1 MKISSIVDIVDGEL
15 LNSPSISFIN
25 NISSDAKKVKTSD
38 MFIAKNIEDLKIAIT
53 NGAYAVIFEKD
64 FEVIDN
70 EVAFIKVKNLE
81 LALLKIVRY
90 KLSTLKIKSYFC
102 TDETFDMLK
111 LYQNNHTKPIF
122 LISKNIEKVFKFL
135 DDIKNGDILISK
147 NQNLLDIIYPNS
159 KKFEKKID
167 QKNIKNLIKH
177 SLFELSFSYKDI
189 YFSKLRLSKIY
200 LNSFLNIYDF
210 FKGNID
216 ISKLKLYSNFKAIF
230 IDKDFQPIES
240 GKSDSFIICQT
251 NKNLIPIEITYLKN
265 EFKYAKTIFVSK
277 YKISFLDEK
286 EQIIINNI
294 EDLKN
299 ILKNLKFNCIY
310 LIGFT
315 NQESFEFLQNSQKL
329 QTLF

>member
-38 MFIAKNIEDLKIAIT
+38 MFIAKNIEDLKIALQ

-70 EVAFIKVKNLE
+70 EIAFIKVKNLE

-111 LYQNNHTKPIF
+111 LYQNNHTKSIF
-122 LISKNIEKVFKFL
+122 LISKNIEKTFKFI
-135 DDIKNGDILISK
+135 DDIKDGDILISK
-147 NQNLLDIIYPNS
+147 NKKLLESIYPDS
-159 KKFEKKID
+159 KEFEKKLD
-167 QKNIKNLIKH
+167 ENSIKNLIKH

-265 EFKYAKTIFVSK
+265 EFKYARTIFVSK

-299 ILKNLKFNCIY
+299 ILKNLKFNCVY

>member
-25 NISSDAKKVKTSD
+25 NISSDANKVKTSD
-38 MFIAKNIEDLKIAIT
+38 MFIAKNIEDLKIALQ

-70 EVAFIKVKNLE
+70 EIAFIKVKNLE

-122 LISKNIEKVFKFL
+122 LISKNIEKAFKFI
-135 DDIKNGDILISK
+135 DDIKDGDILISK
-147 NQNLLDIIYPNS
+147 NKKLLESIYPDS
-159 KKFEKKID
+159 KEFEKKLD
-167 QKNIKNLIKH
+167 ENSIKNLIKH

-240 GKSDSFIICQT
+240 GKSDSFIICQI

-265 EFKYAKTIFVSK
+265 EFRYAKTIFVSK

-299 ILKNLKFNCIY
+299 ILKNLKFNCVY

-329 QTLF
+329 QALF

>member
-25 NISSDAKKVKTSD
+25 NISSDANKVKTSD
-38 MFIAKNIEDLKIAIT
+38 MFIAKNIEDLKIALQ

-70 EVAFIKVKNLE
+70 EIAFIKVKNLE

-122 LISKNIEKVFKFL
+122 LISKNIEKAFKFI
-135 DDIKNGDILISK
+135 DDIKDGDILISK
-147 NQNLLDIIYPNS
+147 NKKLLESIYPDS
-159 KKFEKKID
+159 KEFEKKLD
-167 QKNIKNLIKH
+167 ENSIKNLIKH

-230 IDKDFQPIES
+230 IDKDFQPIDS

-251 NKNLIPIEITYLKN
+251 NKNLIPIEIAYLKN
-265 EFKYAKTIFVSK
+265 EFRYAKTIFVSK

-299 ILKNLKFNCIY
+299 ILKNLKFNCVY

-329 QTLF
+329 QALF

>member
-25 NISSDAKKVKTSD
+25 NISSDANKVKTSD
-38 MFIAKNIEDLKIAIT
+38 MFIAKNIEDLKIALQ

-70 EVAFIKVKNLE
+70 EIAFIKVKNLE

-122 LISKNIEKVFKFL
+122 LISKNIEKTFKFI
-135 DDIKNGDILISK
+135 DDIKDGDILISK
-147 NQNLLDIIYPNS
+147 NKKLLESIYPDS
-159 KKFEKKID
+159 KEFEKKLD
-167 QKNIKNLIKH
+167 ENSIKNLIKH

-251 NKNLIPIEITYLKN
+251 NKNLISIEIAYLKN
-265 EFKYAKTIFVSK
+265 EFKYAKTIFVSN

-329 QTLF
+329 QALF

>member
-25 NISSDAKKVKTSD
+25 NISSDANKVKTSD
-38 MFIAKNIEDLKIAIT
+38 MFIAKNIEDLKIALQ

-70 EVAFIKVKNLE
+70 EIAFIKVKNLE

-122 LISKNIEKVFKFL
+122 LISKNIEKAFKFI
-135 DDIKNGDILISK
+135 DDIKDGDILISK
-147 NQNLLDIIYPNS
+147 NKKLLESIYPDS
-159 KKFEKKID
+159 KEFEKKLD
-167 QKNIKNLIKH
+167 ENSIKNLIKH

-251 NKNLIPIEITYLKN
+251 NKNLIPIEIAYLKN
-265 EFKYAKTIFVSK
+265 EFRYAKTIFVSK

-294 EDLKN
+294 GDLKN
-299 ILKNLKFNCIY
+299 ILKNLKFNCVY

-329 QTLF
+329 QALF

>member
-25 NISSDAKKVKTSD
+25 NISSDANKVKTSD
-38 MFIAKNIEDLKIAIT
+38 MFIAKNIENLKIALQ

-70 EVAFIKVKNLE
+70 EIAFIKVKNLE

-122 LISKNIEKVFKFL
+122 LISKNIEKAFKFI
-135 DDIKNGDILISK
+135 DDIKDGDILISK
-147 NQNLLDIIYPNS
+147 NKKLLESIYPDS
-159 KKFEKKID
+159 KEFEKKLD
-167 QKNIKNLIKH
+167 ENSIKNLIKH

-251 NKNLIPIEITYLKN
+251 NKNLISIEIAYLKN
-265 EFKYAKTIFVSK
+265 EFRYAKTIFVSK

-329 QTLF
+329 QALF

>member
-25 NISSDAKKVKTSD
+25 NISSDANKVKTSD
-38 MFIAKNIEDLKIAIT
+38 MFIAKNIEDLKIALQ

-70 EVAFIKVKNLE
+70 EIAFIKVKNLE

-122 LISKNIEKVFKFL
+122 LISKNIEKAFKFI
-135 DDIKNGDILISK
+135 DDIKDGDILISK
-147 NQNLLDIIYPNS
+147 NKKLLESIYPDI
-159 KKFEKKID
+159 KEFEKKLD
-167 QKNIKNLIKH
+167 ENSIKNLIKH

-251 NKNLIPIEITYLKN
+251 NKNLISIEIAYLKN
-265 EFKYAKTIFVSK
+265 EFKYAKTIFVSN

-299 ILKNLKFNCIY
+299 ILKNLKFNCVY

-329 QTLF
+329 QALF

>member
-25 NISSDAKKVKTSD
+25 NISSDANKVKTSD
-38 MFIAKNIEDLKIAIT
+38 MFIAKNIEDLKIALQ

-70 EVAFIKVKNLE
+70 EIAFIKVKNLE
-81 LALLKIVRY
+81 LALLKIIRY

-122 LISKNIEKVFKFL
+122 LISKNIEKTFKFI
-135 DDIKNGDILISK
+135 DDIKDGDILISK
-147 NQNLLDIIYPNS
+147 NKKLLESIYPDS
-159 KKFEKKID
+159 KEFEKKLD
-167 QKNIKNLIKH
+167 ENSIKNLIKH

-251 NKNLIPIEITYLKN
+251 NKNLIPIEIAYLKN
-265 EFKYAKTIFVSK
+265 EFRYAKTIFVSK

-299 ILKNLKFNCIY
+299 ILKNLKFNCVY

-329 QTLF
+329 QALF

>member
-15 LNSPSISFIN
+15 INSPSISFIN
-25 NISSDAKKVKTSD
+25 NISSDANKVKTSD
-38 MFIAKNIEDLKIAIT
+38 MFIAKNIEDLKIALQ

-70 EVAFIKVKNLE
+70 EIAFIKVKNLE
-81 LALLKIVRY
+81 LALLKIIRY

-122 LISKNIEKVFKFL
+122 LISKNIEKAFKFI
-135 DDIKNGDILISK
+135 DDIKDGDILISK
-147 NQNLLDIIYPNS
+147 NKKLLESIYPDI
-159 KKFEKKID
+159 KEFEKKLD
-167 QKNIKNLIKH
+167 ENSIKNLIKH
-177 SLFELSFSYKDI
+177 SLFELSFSYNDI

-265 EFKYAKTIFVSK
+265 EFRYAKTIFVSK

-299 ILKNLKFNCIY
+299 ILKNLKFNCVY

-329 QTLF
+329 QALF

>member
-25 NISSDAKKVKTSD
+25 NISSDVNKVKTSD
-38 MFIAKNIEDLKIAIT
+38 MFIAKNIEDLKIALQ

-70 EVAFIKVKNLE
+70 EIAFIKVKNLE

-122 LISKNIEKVFKFL
+122 LISKNIEKAFKFI
-135 DDIKNGDILISK
+135 DDIKDGDILISK
-147 NQNLLDIIYPNS
+147 NKKLLESIYPDS
-159 KKFEKKID
+159 KEFEKKLD
-167 QKNIKNLIKH
+167 ENSIKNLIKH

-251 NKNLIPIEITYLKN
+251 NKNLIPIEIAYLKN

-299 ILKNLKFNCIY
+299 ILKNLKFNCVY

-329 QTLF
+329 QALF

>member
-25 NISSDAKKVKTSD
+25 NISSDANKVKTSD
-38 MFIAKNIEDLKIAIT
+38 MFIAKNIEDLKIALQ

-70 EVAFIKVKNLE
+70 EIAFIKVKNLE

-122 LISKNIEKVFKFL
+122 LISKNIEKAFKFI
-135 DDIKNGDILISK
+135 DYIKDGDILISK
-147 NQNLLDIIYPNS
+147 NKKLLESIYPDS
-159 KKFEKKID
+159 KEFEKKLD
-167 QKNIKNLIKH
+167 ENSIKNLIKH

-265 EFKYAKTIFVSK
+265 EFRYAKTIFVSK

-299 ILKNLKFNCIY
+299 ILKNLKFNCVY

-329 QTLF
+329 QALF

>member
-25 NISSDAKKVKTSD
+25 NISSDANKVKTSD
-38 MFIAKNIEDLKIAIT
+38 MFIAKNIEDLKIALQ

-70 EVAFIKVKNLE
+70 EIAFIKVKNLE

-122 LISKNIEKVFKFL
+122 LISKNIEKAFKFI
-135 DDIKNGDILISK
+135 DDIKDGDILISK
-147 NQNLLDIIYPNS
+147 NKKLLESIYPDS
-159 KKFEKKID
+159 KEFEKKLD
-167 QKNIKNLIKH
+167 ENSIKNLIKH
-177 SLFELSFSYKDI
+177 SLFELSFSYKDM

-265 EFKYAKTIFVSK
+265 EFRYAKTIFVSK

-299 ILKNLKFNCIY
+299 ILKNLKFNCVY

>member
-25 NISSDAKKVKTSD
+25 NISSDANKVKTSD
-38 MFIAKNIEDLKIAIT
+38 MFIAKNIEDLKIALQ

-70 EVAFIKVKNLE
+70 EIAFIKVKNLE

-122 LISKNIEKVFKFL
+122 LISKNIEKAFKFI
-135 DDIKNGDILISK
+135 DDIKDGDILISK
-147 NQNLLDIIYPNS
+147 NKKLLESIYPDI
-159 KKFEKKID
+159 KEFEKKLD
-167 QKNIKNLIKH
+167 ENSIKNLIKH

-230 IDKDFQPIES
+230 IDKNFEPIES

-277 YKISFLDEK
+277 YEISFLDEK

-299 ILKNLKFNCIY
+299 ILKNLKFNCVY

-329 QTLF
+329 QALF

>member
-25 NISSDAKKVKTSD
+25 NISSDANKVKTSD
-38 MFIAKNIEDLKIAIT
+38 MFIAKNIEDLKIALQ

-70 EVAFIKVKNLE
+70 EIAFIKVKNLE

-122 LISKNIEKVFKFL
+122 LISKNIEKAFKFI
-135 DDIKNGDILISK
+135 DDIKDGDILISK
-147 NQNLLDIIYPNS
+147 NKKLLESIYPDS
-159 KKFEKKID
+159 KEFEKKLD
-167 QKNIKNLIKH
+167 ENSIKNLIKH

-251 NKNLIPIEITYLKN
+251 NKNLIPIEIAYLKN
-265 EFKYAKTIFVSK
+265 EFRYAKTIFVSK

-299 ILKNLKFNCIY
+299 ILKNLKFNCVY

-329 QTLF
+329 QALF

>member
-25 NISSDAKKVKTSD
+25 NISSDANKVKTSD
-38 MFIAKNIEDLKIAIT
+38 MFIAKNIEDLKIALQ

-70 EVAFIKVKNLE
+70 EIAFIKVKNLE

-122 LISKNIEKVFKFL
+122 LISKNIEKAFKFI
-135 DDIKNGDILISK
+135 DDIKDGDILISK
-147 NQNLLDIIYPNS
+147 NKKLLESIYPDS
-159 KKFEKKID
+159 KEFEKKLD
-167 QKNIKNLIKH
+167 ENSIKNLIKH

-230 IDKDFQPIES
+230 IDKDFQPIDS
-240 GKSDSFIICQT
+240 GKSDRFIICQI

-265 EFKYAKTIFVSK
+265 EFRYAKTIFVSK

-299 ILKNLKFNCIY
+299 ILKNLKFNCVY

-329 QTLF
+329 QALF

>member
-25 NISSDAKKVKTSD
+25 NISSDANKVKTSD
-38 MFIAKNIEDLKIAIT
+38 MFIAKNIEDLKIALQ

-70 EVAFIKVKNLE
+70 EIAFIKVKNLE

-122 LISKNIEKVFKFL
+122 LISKNIEKAFKFI
-135 DDIKNGDILISK
+135 DDIKDGDILISK
-147 NQNLLDIIYPNS
+147 NKKLLESIYPDS
-159 KKFEKKID
+159 KEFEKKLD
-167 QKNIKNLIKH
+167 ENSIKNLIKH

-251 NKNLIPIEITYLKN
+251 NKNLIPIEIAYLKN
-265 EFKYAKTIFVSK
+265 EFRYAKTIFVSK

-286 EQIIINNI
+286 GQIIINNI

-299 ILKNLKFNCIY
+299 ILKNLKFNCVY

-329 QTLF
+329 QALF

>member
-15 LNSPSISFIN
+15 INSPSISFIN
-25 NISSDAKKVKTSD
+25 NISSDANKVKTSD
-38 MFIAKNIEDLKIAIT
+38 MFIAKNIEDLKIALQ

-70 EVAFIKVKNLE
+70 EIAFIKVKNLE

-122 LISKNIEKVFKFL
+122 LISKNIEKAFKFI
-135 DDIKNGDILISK
+135 DDIKDGDILISK
-147 NQNLLDIIYPNS
+147 NKKLLESIYPDS
-159 KKFEKKID
+159 KEFEKKLD
-167 QKNIKNLIKH
+167 ENSIKNLIKH

-251 NKNLIPIEITYLKN
+251 NKNLIPIEIAYLKN
-265 EFKYAKTIFVSK
+265 EFRYAKTIFVSK

-299 ILKNLKFNCIY
+299 ILKNLKFNCVY

-329 QTLF
+329 QALF

>member
-15 LNSPSISFIN
+15 LKSPSISFIN
-25 NISSDAKKVKTSD
+25 NISSDANKVKTSD
-38 MFIAKNIEDLKIAIT
+38 MFIAKNIEDLKIALQ

-70 EVAFIKVKNLE
+70 EIAFIKVKNLE
-81 LALLKIVRY
+81 LALLKIIRY

-122 LISKNIEKVFKFL
+122 LISKNIEKAFKFI
-135 DDIKNGDILISK
+135 DDIKDGDILISK
-147 NQNLLDIIYPNS
+147 NKKLLESIYPDS
-159 KKFEKKID
+159 KEFEKKLD
-167 QKNIKNLIKH
+167 ENSIKNLIKH

-251 NKNLIPIEITYLKN
+251 NKNLIPIEIAYLKN

-299 ILKNLKFNCIY
+299 ILKNLKFNCVY

-329 QTLF
+329 QALF

>member
-25 NISSDAKKVKTSD
+25 NISSDANKVKTSD
-38 MFIAKNIEDLKIAIT
+38 MFIAKNIEDLKIALQ

-70 EVAFIKVKNLE
+70 EIAFIKVKNLE

-122 LISKNIEKVFKFL
+122 LISKNIEKVFKFI
-135 DDIKNGDILISK
+135 DDIKDGDILISK
-147 NQNLLDIIYPNS
+147 NKKLLESIYPDS
-159 KKFEKKID
+159 KEFEKKLD
-167 QKNIKNLIKH
+167 ENSIKNLIKH

-251 NKNLIPIEITYLKN
+251 NKNLIPIEIAYLKN

-299 ILKNLKFNCIY
+299 ILKNLKFNCVY

-329 QTLF
+329 QALF

>member
-25 NISSDAKKVKTSD
+25 NISSDANKVKTSD
-38 MFIAKNIEDLKIAIT
+38 MFIAKNIEDLKIALQ

-70 EVAFIKVKNLE
+70 EIAFIKVKNLE

-122 LISKNIEKVFKFL
+122 LISKNIEKTFKFI
-135 DDIKNGDILISK
+135 DDIKDGDILISK
-147 NQNLLDIIYPNS
+147 NKKLLESIYPDS
-159 KKFEKKID
+159 KEFEKKLD
-167 QKNIKNLIKH
+167 ENSIKNLIKH

-251 NKNLIPIEITYLKN
+251 NKNLISIEIAYLKN
-265 EFKYAKTIFVSK
+265 EFKYAKTIFVSN

>member
-25 NISSDAKKVKTSD
+25 NISSDANKVKTSD
-38 MFIAKNIEDLKIAIT
+38 MFIAKNIEDLKIALQ

-70 EVAFIKVKNLE
+70 EIAFIKVKNLE

-122 LISKNIEKVFKFL
+122 LISKNIEKAFKFI
-135 DDIKNGDILISK
+135 DDIKDGDILISK
-147 NQNLLDIIYPNS
+147 NKKLLESIYPDS
-159 KKFEKKID
+159 KEFEKKLD
-167 QKNIKNLIKH
+167 ENNIKNLIKH

-251 NKNLIPIEITYLKN
+251 NKNLIPIEIAYLKN

-299 ILKNLKFNCIY
+299 ILKNLKFNCVY
-310 LIGFT
+310 LIGYT

-329 QTLF
+329 QALF

>member
-25 NISSDAKKVKTSD
+25 NISSDSNKVKTSD
-38 MFIAKNIEDLKIAIT
+38 MFIAKNIEDLKIALQ

-70 EVAFIKVKNLE
+70 EIAFIKVKNLE

-122 LISKNIEKVFKFL
+122 LISKNIEKAFKFI
-135 DDIKNGDILISK
+135 DDIKDGDILISK
-147 NQNLLDIIYPNS
+147 NKKLLESIYPDS
-159 KKFEKKID
+159 KEFEKKLD
-167 QKNIKNLIKH
+167 ENSIKNLIKH

-251 NKNLIPIEITYLKN
+251 NKNLIPIEIAYLKN
-265 EFKYAKTIFVSK
+265 EFRYAKTIFVSK

-299 ILKNLKFNCIY
+299 ILKNLKFNCVY

-329 QTLF
+329 QALF

>member
-25 NISSDAKKVKTSD
+25 NISSDANKVKTSD
-38 MFIAKNIEDLKIAIT
+38 MFIAKNIEDLKIALQ

-70 EVAFIKVKNLE
+70 EIAFIKVKNLE

-122 LISKNIEKVFKFL
+122 LISKNIEKAFKFI
-135 DDIKNGDILISK
+135 DDIKDGDILISK
-147 NQNLLDIIYPNS
+147 NKKLLESIYPDI
-159 KKFEKKID
+159 KEFEKKLD
-167 QKNIKNLIKH
+167 ENSIKNLIKH

-251 NKNLIPIEITYLKN
+251 NKNLISIEIAYLKN
-265 EFKYAKTIFVSK
+265 EFKYAKTIFVSN

-329 QTLF
+329 QALF

>member
-25 NISSDAKKVKTSD
+25 NISSDANKVKTSD
-38 MFIAKNIEDLKIAIT
+38 MFIAKNIEDLKIALQ

-70 EVAFIKVKNLE
+70 EIAFIKVKNLE

-122 LISKNIEKVFKFL
+122 LISKNIEKTFKFI

-147 NQNLLDIIYPNS
+147 NKKLLESIYPDS
-159 KKFEKKID
+159 KEFEKKLD
-167 QKNIKNLIKH
+167 ENSIKNLIKH

-251 NKNLIPIEITYLKN
+251 NKNLIPIEIAYLKN
-265 EFKYAKTIFVSK
+265 EFRYAKTIFVSK

-299 ILKNLKFNCIY
+299 ILKNLKFNCVY

-329 QTLF
+329 QALF

>member
-25 NISSDAKKVKTSD
+25 NISSDANKVKTSD
-38 MFIAKNIEDLKIAIT
+38 MFIAKNIEDLKIALQ

-70 EVAFIKVKNLE
+70 EIAFIKVKNLE

-122 LISKNIEKVFKFL
+122 LISKNIEKAFKFI
-135 DDIKNGDILISK
+135 DDIKDGDILISK
-147 NQNLLDIIYPNS
+147 NKKLLESIYPDS
-159 KKFEKKID
+159 KEFEKKLD
-167 QKNIKNLIKH
+167 ENSIKNLIKH
-177 SLFELSFSYKDI
+177 SLFELSFSYKDM

-299 ILKNLKFNCIY
+299 ILKNLKFNCVY

-329 QTLF
+329 QALF

>member
-25 NISSDAKKVKTSD
+25 NISSDANKVKTSD

-70 EVAFIKVKNLE
+70 EIAFIKVKNLE

-90 KLSTLKIKSYFC
+90 KLSTLKIESYFC
-102 TDETFDMLK
+102 NDETFDMLK

-122 LISKNIEKVFKFL
+122 LISKNIEKVFKFI
-135 DDIKNGDILISK
+135 DDIKDSDILISK
-147 NQNLLDIIYPNS
+147 NKKLLEDIYPNS

-167 QKNIKNLIKH
+167 EKNIKNLIKH
-177 SLFELSFSYKDI
+177 SLFELSFSYKDL

-299 ILKNLKFNCIY
+299 ILKNLKFNCVY

-329 QTLF
+329 QALF

>member
-25 NISSDAKKVKTSD
+25 NISSDANKVKTSD
-38 MFIAKNIEDLKIAIT
+38 MFIAKNIEDLKIALQ

-70 EVAFIKVKNLE
+70 EIAFIKVKNLE

-122 LISKNIEKVFKFL
+122 LISKNIEKTFKFI
-135 DDIKNGDILISK
+135 DDIKDGDILISK
-147 NQNLLDIIYPNS
+147 NKKLLESIYPDS
-159 KKFEKKID
+159 KEFEKKLD
-167 QKNIKNLIKH
+167 ENSIKNLIKH

-265 EFKYAKTIFVSK
+265 EFRYAKTIFVSK
-277 YKISFLDEK
+277 YEISFLDEK

-299 ILKNLKFNCIY
+299 ILKNLKFNCVY

-329 QTLF
+329 QALF

>member
-38 MFIAKNIEDLKIAIT
+38 MFIAKNIEDLKIALQ

-70 EVAFIKVKNLE
+70 EIAFIKVKNLE
-81 LALLKIVRY
+81 LALLKIIRY

-122 LISKNIEKVFKFL
+122 LISKNIEKAFKFI
-135 DDIKNGDILISK
+135 DDIKDGDILISK
-147 NQNLLDIIYPNS
+147 NKKILESIYPDS
-159 KKFEKKID
+159 KEFEKKLD
-167 QKNIKNLIKH
+167 ENSIKNLIKH

-277 YKISFLDEK
+277 YEISFLDEK

-299 ILKNLKFNCIY
+299 ILKNLKFNCVY

-329 QTLF
+329 QALF

>member
-25 NISSDAKKVKTSD
+25 NISSDANKVKTSD
-38 MFIAKNIEDLKIAIT
+38 MFIAKNIEDLKIALQ

-70 EVAFIKVKNLE
+70 EIAFIKVKNLE

-122 LISKNIEKVFKFL
+122 LISKNIEKAFKFI
-135 DDIKNGDILISK
+135 DDIKDGDILISK
-147 NQNLLDIIYPNS
+147 NKKLLESIYPDI
-159 KKFEKKID
+159 KEFEKKLD
-167 QKNIKNLIKH
+167 ENSIKNLIKH

-265 EFKYAKTIFVSK
+265 EFKYARTIFVSK
-277 YKISFLDEK
+277 YKISFLYEK

-299 ILKNLKFNCIY
+299 ILKNLKFNCVY

>member
-15 LNSPSISFIN
+15 INSPSISFIN
-25 NISSDAKKVKTSD
+25 NISSDANKVKTSD
-38 MFIAKNIEDLKIAIT
+38 MFIAKNIEDLKIALQ

-70 EVAFIKVKNLE
+70 EIAFIKVKNLE

-122 LISKNIEKVFKFL
+122 LISKNIEKAFKFI
-135 DDIKNGDILISK
+135 DDIKDGDILISK
-147 NQNLLDIIYPNS
+147 NKKLLESIYPDS
-159 KKFEKKID
+159 KEFEKKLD
-167 QKNIKNLIKH
+167 ENSIKNLIKH

-251 NKNLIPIEITYLKN
+251 NKNLIPIEIAYLKN
-265 EFKYAKTIFVSK
+265 EFKYAKTIFISK

-299 ILKNLKFNCIY
+299 ILKNLKFNCVY

-329 QTLF
+329 QALF

>member
-25 NISSDAKKVKTSD
+25 NISSDANKVKTSD
-38 MFIAKNIEDLKIAIT
+38 MFIAKNIEDLKIALQ

-70 EVAFIKVKNLE
+70 EIAFIKVKNLE

-122 LISKNIEKVFKFL
+122 LISKNIEKTFKFI
-135 DDIKNGDILISK
+135 DDIKDGDILISK
-147 NQNLLDIIYPNS
+147 NKKLLESIYPDI
-159 KKFEKKID
+159 KEFEKKLD
-167 QKNIKNLIKH
+167 ENSIKNLIKH
-177 SLFELSFSYKDI
+177 SLFELSFSYKNI

-286 EQIIINNI
+286 EQIIIKNI

-299 ILKNLKFNCIY
+299 ILKNLKFNCVY

-329 QTLF
+329 QALF

>member
-1 MKISSIVDIVDGEL
+1 
-15 LNSPSISFIN
+15 
-25 NISSDAKKVKTSD
+25 
-38 MFIAKNIEDLKIAIT
+38 MFIAKNIEDLKIALQ

-70 EVAFIKVKNLE
+70 EIAFIKVKNLE

-111 LYQNNHTKPIF
+111 LYQNNHTKSIF
-122 LISKNIEKVFKFL
+122 LISKNIEKAFKFI
-135 DDIKNGDILISK
+135 DDIKDGDILISK
-147 NQNLLDIIYPNS
+147 NKKLLESIYPDS
-159 KKFEKKID
+159 KEFEKKLD
-167 QKNIKNLIKH
+167 ENSIKNLIKH

-265 EFKYAKTIFVSK
+265 EFRYAKTIFVSK

-299 ILKNLKFNCIY
+299 ILKNLKFNCVY

-329 QTLF
+329 QALF

>member
-25 NISSDAKKVKTSD
+25 NISSDANKVKTSD
-38 MFIAKNIEDLKIAIT
+38 MFIAKNIEDLKIALQ

-70 EVAFIKVKNLE
+70 EIAFIKVKNLE

-122 LISKNIEKVFKFL
+122 LISKNIEKAFKFI

-147 NQNLLDIIYPNS
+147 NKKLLESIYPDS
-159 KKFEKKID
+159 KEFEKKLD
-167 QKNIKNLIKH
+167 ENSIKNLIKH

-265 EFKYAKTIFVSK
+265 EFRYAKTIFVSK

-299 ILKNLKFNCIY
+299 ILKNLKFNCVY

-329 QTLF
+329 QALF

>member
-25 NISSDAKKVKTSD
+25 NISSDANKVKTSD
-38 MFIAKNIEDLKIAIT
+38 MFIAKNIEDLKIALQ

-70 EVAFIKVKNLE
+70 EIAFIKVKNLE

-122 LISKNIEKVFKFL
+122 LISKNIEKTFKFI
-135 DDIKNGDILISK
+135 DDIKDGDILISK
-147 NQNLLDIIYPNS
+147 NKKLLESIYPDI
-159 KKFEKKID
+159 KEFEKKLD
-167 QKNIKNLIKH
+167 ENSIKNLIKH

-251 NKNLIPIEITYLKN
+251 NKNLISIEIAYLKN
-265 EFKYAKTIFVSK
+265 EFKYAKTIFVSN

-299 ILKNLKFNCIY
+299 ILKNLKFNCVY

-329 QTLF
+329 QALF

>member
-25 NISSDAKKVKTSD
+25 NISSDANKVKTSD
-38 MFIAKNIEDLKIAIT
+38 MFIAKNIEDLKIALQ

-70 EVAFIKVKNLE
+70 EIAFIKVKNLE

-122 LISKNIEKVFKFL
+122 LISKNIEKAFKFI
-135 DDIKNGDILISK
+135 DDIKDGDILISK
-147 NQNLLDIIYPNS
+147 NKKILESIYPDI
-159 KKFEKKID
+159 KEFEKKLD
-167 QKNIKNLIKH
+167 ENSIKNLIKH
-177 SLFELSFSYKDI
+177 SLFELSFSYNDI

-299 ILKNLKFNCIY
+299 ILKNLKFNCVY

-329 QTLF
+329 QALF

>member
-25 NISSDAKKVKTSD
+25 NISSDANKVKTSD
-38 MFIAKNIEDLKIAIT
+38 MFIAKNIEDLKIALQ

-70 EVAFIKVKNLE
+70 EIAFIKVKNLE
-81 LALLKIVRY
+81 LALLKIIRY

-122 LISKNIEKVFKFL
+122 LISKNIEKAFKFI
-135 DDIKNGDILISK
+135 DDIKDGDILISK
-147 NQNLLDIIYPNS
+147 NKKLLESIYPDI
-159 KKFEKKID
+159 KEFEKKLD
-167 QKNIKNLIKH
+167 ENSIKNLIKH

-230 IDKDFQPIES
+230 IDKNFEPIES
-240 GKSDSFIICQT
+240 WKSDSFIICQT
-251 NKNLIPIEITYLKN
+251 NKNLIPIEIAYLKN
-265 EFKYAKTIFVSK
+265 EFRYAKTIFVSK

-299 ILKNLKFNCIY
+299 ILKNLKFNCVY

-329 QTLF
+329 QALF

>member
-25 NISSDAKKVKTSD
+25 NISSDANKVKTSD
-38 MFIAKNIEDLKIAIT
+38 MFIAKNIEDLKIALQ

-70 EVAFIKVKNLE
+70 EIAFIKVKNLE

-122 LISKNIEKVFKFL
+122 LISKNIEKAFKFI
-135 DDIKNGDILISK
+135 DDIKDGDILISK
-147 NQNLLDIIYPNS
+147 NKKLLESIYPDS
-159 KKFEKKID
+159 KEFEKKLD
-167 QKNIKNLIKH
+167 ENSIKNLIKH

-265 EFKYAKTIFVSK
+265 EFRYAKTIFVQNIK
-277 YKISFLDEK
+277 Y
-286 EQIIINNI
+286 
-294 EDLKN
+294 
-299 ILKNLKFNCIY
+299 
-310 LIGFT
+310 
-315 NQESFEFLQNSQKL
+315 
-329 QTLF
+329 LF

>member
-25 NISSDAKKVKTSD
+25 NISSDANKVKTSD
-38 MFIAKNIEDLKIAIT
+38 MFIAKNIEDLKIALQ

-70 EVAFIKVKNLE
+70 EIAFIKVKNLE

-90 KLSTLKIKSYFC
+90 KLSTLKMKSYFC

-122 LISKNIEKVFKFL
+122 LISKNIEKAFKFI
-135 DDIKNGDILISK
+135 DDIKDGDILISK
-147 NQNLLDIIYPNS
+147 NKKLLESIYPDS
-159 KKFEKKID
+159 KEFEKKLD
-167 QKNIKNLIKH
+167 ENSIKNLIKH

-265 EFKYAKTIFVSK
+265 EFRYAKTIFVSK

-299 ILKNLKFNCIY
+299 ILKNLKFNCVY

-329 QTLF
+329 QALF